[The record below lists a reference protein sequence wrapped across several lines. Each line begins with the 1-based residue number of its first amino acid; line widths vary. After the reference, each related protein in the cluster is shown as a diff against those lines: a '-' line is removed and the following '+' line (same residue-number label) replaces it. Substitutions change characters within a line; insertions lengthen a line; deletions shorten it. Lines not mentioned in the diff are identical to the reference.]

1 MFLEDER
8 AAARLRARRVSL
20 SFLIAAGVVAAST
33 MMVFGVISTAR
44 AEGMPQLPKSE
55 QTTGSVAPPV
65 PAATEAT
72 ARPAAPAKPPQMTT
86 HADGQIMRGLTMLL
100 FALTAA
106 GALAVWRRRIKRLMT
121 TRTRS

>member
-1 MFLEDER
+1 MVLEDER

-33 MMVFGVISTAR
+33 MMAFGVISTAR
-44 AEGMPQLPKSE
+44 AEGMPQLPKTE
-55 QTTGSVAPPV
+55 QTTGSVAAPV
-65 PAATEAT
+65 PAATEAI
-72 ARPAAPAKPPQMTT
+72 ARPAASAKPPRTT

-106 GALAVWRRRIKRLMT
+106 GALAVWRRRIKRLIT
-121 TRTRS
+121 TRTR

>member
-20 SFLIAAGVVAAST
+20 SFLIAASVVAAST
-33 MMVFGVISTAR
+33 MMACGVISTAR
-44 AEGMPQLPKSE
+44 AEGTPQLQRTE
-55 QTTGSVAPPV
+55 QTTGSVTAPV
-65 PAATEAT
+65 PAAAEAT
-72 ARPAAPAKPPQMTT
+72 TLPAASAKPPRMTT
-86 HADGQIMRGLTMLL
+86 HADGQIMRGLSMLL

-121 TRTRS
+121 TRTR

>member
-33 MMVFGVISTAR
+33 MTAFGVISTAR
-44 AEGMPQLPKSE
+44 AEGMPQLQKIE
-55 QTTGSVAPPV
+55 QTTGSVAAPV
-65 PAATEAT
+65 PAATEAA
-72 ARPAAPAKPPQMTT
+72 ARPAASAKPPRITT
-86 HADGQIMRGLTMLL
+86 RAEGQIRRGLTMLL

-106 GALAVWRRRIKRLMT
+106 GALAVWRRRIKHLMT
-121 TRTRS
+121 TRTR